1 MYILHN
7 NLANIFIMNNS
18 KLKRER
24 FKRVASRRVD
34 SIVKDIRSLSKC
46 SNLNNYEYS
55 DEEINKMLK
64 AIKDELKIMET
75 LYKKNLRNNEKGF
88 NF

>member
-1 MYILHN
+1 
-7 NLANIFIMNNS
+7 MNNS